1 MDEYTSTPFIS
12 CVHSH
17 YAVIIKPQ
25 LLNLWLGYSSMNI
38 NTNYNNNNTNQV
50 TFNFNNV
57 NLK

>member
-25 LLNLWLGYSSMNI
+25 LLNLHSRYSSMNI
-38 NTNYNNNNTNQV
+38 NTNYNNNTNQV
-50 TFNFNNV
+50 TFNSNNV